1 MKQMGREVQ
10 GVPPTPDADF
20 RSAIDSA
27 RLVAANRAAGEFF
40 ADRIHAPEAKSPR
53 RYLKARGLCSVLD
66 SERWT
71 IGYAPATWTRLTEHL
86 HNLSFRD
93 DELVQAGLSMRSR
106 RGNLI
111 DRFRDRI
118 TIGIHDHD
126 DTLVAFIARAG
137 PLTRKST
144 PKYLN
149 SPRTLTY
156 NKSEVLFGLSEQRDR
171 LEGGATPVLVEG
183 PLDVLAVDAA
193 AADRFAAVAPC
204 GTALT
209 DTQVAALAAITHDQV
224 IVAFDA
230 DQAGIQASVNA
241 YPLLRR
247 SFTHPVAAD
256 LPSGSD
262 PAELMATEDGP
273 TRLRRSLLEPR
284 VLEDV
289 LVDGALEPWKGH
301 IDNAEAKVAAL
312 RSAAARIGS
321 LLPMDVAR
329 QADRLAKELDMGH
342 DTIARELTVAVL
354 RNLRSESA
362 ARHPRRSLELLSRNR
377 GFR

>member
-1 MKQMGREVQ
+1 MKKMGSGVQ

-20 RSAIDSA
+20 GSAIDSA
-27 RLVAANRAAGEFF
+27 RLMAANRVAGEFF
-40 ADRIHAPEAKSPR
+40 VDRIHAPEADSPR
-53 RYLKARGLCSVLD
+53 RYLKDRGLCSVLD

-71 IGYAPATWTRLTEHL
+71 IGYAPATWTSLTKHL
-86 HNLSFRD
+86 LDFGFRD
-93 DELVQAGLSMRSR
+93 DELAQAGLSIRSR

-126 DTLVAFIARAG
+126 DNLVAFIARAG
-137 PLTRKST
+137 PSTGKST

-149 SPRTLTY
+149 SPRTPIY

-193 AADRFAAVAPC
+193 ASDRFAAVAPC

-230 DQAGIQASVNA
+230 DRAGIQASVNA

-247 SFTHPVAAD
+247 SFTQPIAAD
-256 LPSGSD
+256 LPNGSD
-262 PAELMATEDGP
+262 PAKLMATEDGP
-273 TRLRRSLLEPR
+273 TRLRQSLLEPR
-284 VLEDV
+284 ALED
-289 LVDGALEPWKGH
+289 LLIDDALQPWNGH
-301 IDNAEAKVAAL
+301 LDNAEAKVAAL
-312 RSAAARIGS
+312 RSASARIRS

-329 QADRLAKELDMGH
+329 QANRLAKKLDLGH
-342 DTIARELTVAVL
+342 DTIARELTAAVL
-354 RNLRSESA
+354 RNFRSESA
-362 ARHPRRSLELLSRNR
+362 ARYQRHSPKSLSRT
-377 GFR
+377 